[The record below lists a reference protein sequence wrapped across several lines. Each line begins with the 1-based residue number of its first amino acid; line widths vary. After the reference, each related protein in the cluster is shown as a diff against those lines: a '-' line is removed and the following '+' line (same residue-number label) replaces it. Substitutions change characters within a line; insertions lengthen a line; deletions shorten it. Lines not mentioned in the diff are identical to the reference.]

1 MLLHTTN
8 TFNLKLERTE
18 KLILQNQP
26 AANSDSH
33 TVVMLMPEDELK
45 TWLSA
50 AKSLLNLSEPERTV
64 ALNQITSNHSQQNA
78 DSTHEPSLAG
88 FLKKTFTFPESYSNA
103 LLGKESPDCDKAC
116 TQARR
121 NKILDDTNELSFNIV
136 LGIFN
141 PATKLK
147 LFGSKSLK
155 EGELLGEGKDA
166 VVFALK
172 GSSDWVIK
180 VLKFGGA
187 ERAEMLVHYIN
198 QLAADASLKIP
209 QVTSLGD
216 GRILQPFV
224 HGTATANKLW
234 GEHTVSSQALA
245 KELTSTAQQ
254 TLGIKEGEMFIKH
267 PKLKIGVDP
276 SFENFRFNESGVYQ
290 GWIDPIFE
298 IVDHGP
304 KR

>member
-1 MLLHTTN
+1 MSQAAN
-8 TFNLKLERTE
+8 
-18 KLILQNQP
+18 QNQST
-26 AANSDSH
+26 ANSNSH
-33 TVVMLMPEDELK
+33 TVVMLMLEDELK
-45 TWLSA
+45 TWLSS
-50 AKSLLNLSEPERTV
+50 AKSLLNLSEPEREV
-64 ALNQITSNHSQQNA
+64 ALNKITSNHTRQNS
-78 DSTHEPSLAG
+78 DSTHSPSLVG
-88 FLKKTFTFPESYSNA
+88 FLKETFTFPESVSNA
-103 LLGKESPDCDKAC
+103 LLAKESPDCDKAC
-116 TQARR
+116 AHAHRDALTAEM
-121 NKILDDTNELSFNIV
+121 NAEAFNIV
-136 LGIFN
+136 LGVFS

-147 LFGSKSLK
+147 LFGSKSLV

-198 QLAADASLKIP
+198 QLAADARLKIP
-209 QVTSLGD
+209 QVTDLRD

-224 HGTATANKLW
+224 HGTPTANKLW
-234 GEHTVSSQALA
+234 GEHAVASQELA
-245 KELTSTAQQ
+245 KELTSVAKQ
-254 TLGIKEGEMFIKH
+254 TLGIKEGEAFIKH
-267 PKLKIGVDP
+267 PTLKIGVDP

-290 GWIDPIFE
+290 GWIDPIYE